1 MYPDAR
7 TQRQSRTG
15 TIAARQQ
22 GLGLPAAIF
31 VILILALIAVA
42 VTELEQSG
50 VQAKTYE
57 IMSTRAFFA
66 AESGAQAAVHRLFP
80 PGGRPAACTANF
92 FSANYAVAGLNG
104 CSSAVSCREDVANG
118 VSHYTLRSTGS
129 CNAGSGVDEVR
140 RLVEVRVK

>member
-1 MYPDAR
+1 MPWYGCLSSCRTRRFRVRRWISSRRFRSAMYPDAR

-66 AESGAQAAVHRLFP
+66 AESGAQAAVNRLLP
-80 PGGRPAACTANF
+80 PGGTPAACTANF
-92 FSANYAVAGLNG
+92 FSANYTVAGLNG
-104 CSSAVSCREDVANG
+104 CSSAVSCR
-118 VSHYTLRSTGS
+118 
-129 CNAGSGVDEVR
+129 
-140 RLVEVRVK
+140 